1 MSNVVKLERLHIRIE
16 PELKERFNSI
26 CDEKAINASAL
37 IRKWVEDF
45 VEEHDQAEESLDV
58 LDVVWRLNTE
68 KSASIEAVC
77 TKAANRLGFGSTE
90 DIFTS
95 IAEQLISRAQETG
108 SFAGDVDG
116 AQCGRAK
123 ILGEEVY
130 FKLEDGKGT
139 WSTEKPQWLNR
150 VYFK

>member
-16 PELKERFNSI
+16 PELKERFNAI

-45 VEEHDQAEESLDV
+45 VEEHDQTEESLDV

-68 KSASIEAVC
+68 KSASIEAASI
-77 TKAANRLGFGSTE
+77 KAANRGFGSTE
-90 DIFTS
+90 DIFSS
-95 IAEQLISRAQETG
+95 ITEQLISRAQETG

-130 FKLEDGKGT
+130 FRLENGKGT
-139 WSTEKPQWLNR
+139 WSTEKPDWLNR